1 MISGPG
7 EDRMTVVDEIAGA
20 SAAVALKAGFVEA
33 GRGGRAPEAPAGTGT
48 DVIRERRTDPH

>member
-1 MISGPG
+1 
-7 EDRMTVVDEIAGA
+7 MTVVDEIAGA